1 MFRRLRNL
9 DVHMQISRPQEAEVL
24 LILHSLGT
32 NLHVWDAQTDS
43 LSAHFRVVRPDLRG
57 HGLTS
62 VPAGPYSIDEM
73 ARDALAL
80 LDELGVS
87 QAHVAG
93 LSIGGLIAQ
102 SLAVQAPAR
111 VSSLILCDT
120 AMVIPPTE
128 LWHQRAAIA
137 RREGL
142 ESLVEAVLSRWVTAS
157 FQGTPE
163 AVGLRAMLRRTAPDG
178 YAGAAEAIAAADLS
192 QSTSGLSVP
201 TLILVGDQD
210 LATPVAAAEAMRD
223 AIPGAQL
230 KQLSGLAHIPTIE
243 GPEAVTE
250 AMRRFLLHRL

>member
-1 MFRRLRNL
+1 MFRRLRDL
-9 DVHMQISRPQEAEVL
+9 DVHVQIAGPQEAEIL
-24 LILHSLGT
+24 LFLHSLGT
-32 NLHVWDAQTDS
+32 SLHVWDAQAES
-43 LSAHFRVVRPDLRG
+43 LSVHFRVVRPDLRG

-62 VPAGPYSIDEM
+62 VPVGPYCSDEM

-137 RREGL
+137 RREGP

-157 FQGTPE
+157 FQE
-163 AVGLRAMLRRTAPDG
+163 RQRLRDYGRCCAGPHRMDMPGQQKPSRPQTSRSPRLG
-178 YAGAAEAIAAADLS
+178 Y
-192 QSTSGLSVP
+192 QF
-201 TLILVGDQD
+201 
-210 LATPVAAAEAMRD
+210 R
-223 AIPGAQL
+223 
-230 KQLSGLAHIPTIE
+230 H
-243 GPEAVTE
+243 
-250 AMRRFLLHRL
+250 